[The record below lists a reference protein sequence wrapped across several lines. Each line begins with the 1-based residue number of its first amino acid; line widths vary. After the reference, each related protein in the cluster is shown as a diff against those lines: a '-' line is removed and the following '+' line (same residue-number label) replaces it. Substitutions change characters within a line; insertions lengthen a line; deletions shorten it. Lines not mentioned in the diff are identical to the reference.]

1 MFAPRGGGVGAYAL
15 TAAERRADRLGS
27 SRMEEG
33 TVFTDV
39 LLPLGV
45 AGIMLSLGL
54 SLTLADFRRILVA
67 PRGVAIGMANLL
79 VVSPLLAFAVAEL
92 FDLDPLLA
100 VGLVL
105 LGASPGGAMANLLTH
120 LARGET
126 ALSVTMTAISSVLA
140 VVTVPLYLGL
150 AIDHFGADTADD
162 VEMLGT
168 VAKVFA
174 ITILPLS
181 IGMRIRAVR
190 PQRTIALEPR
200 AKRIALAL
208 LVLVIGSAIASEWDR
223 LTESLGQVLP
233 AAIALNLAAMTISFT
248 VARLAR
254 LDDRQSTA
262 IAMELGVHNATVAI
276 AVATSIDT
284 ELAIPGAVYGIFMWV
299 TAGAFARLMYRR
311 NGLAAPEPEPAPA

>member
-1 MFAPRGGGVGAYAL
+1 
-15 TAAERRADRLGS
+15 
-27 SRMEEG
+27 MEDG

-45 AGIMLSLGL
+45 AMIMLILGL
-54 SLTLADFRRILVA
+54 SLTVADFRRVVVA
-67 PRGVAIGMANLL
+67 PRGVAIGMVNLL
-79 VVSPLLAFAVAEL
+79 LVSPLLAFAVAEL

-126 ALSVTMTAISSVLA
+126 ALSVSMTAISSVLA

-150 AIDHFGADTADD
+150 AFDHFGASEED
-162 VEMLGT
+162 VAVLGT

-181 IGMRIRAVR
+181 IGMRLRAVR
-190 PQRTIALEPR
+190 PQRTAEIEPR
-200 AKRIALAL
+200 AKRVALVL
-208 LVLVIGSAIASEWDR
+208 LVTVIISAIASEWDR
-223 LTESLGQVLP
+223 LTDSFADVAP
-233 AAIALNLAAMTISFT
+233 AALALNLAAMTISFT

-254 LDDRQSTA
+254 LNYRQATA
-262 IAMELGVHNATVAI
+262 ISMELGVHNATVAI
-276 AVATSIDT
+276 AVATTINT
-284 ELAIPGAVYGIFMWV
+284 ELAIPGAVYGVFMFF

-311 NGLAAPEPEPAPA
+311 NSASERTASASAAIAMGSAGPSS